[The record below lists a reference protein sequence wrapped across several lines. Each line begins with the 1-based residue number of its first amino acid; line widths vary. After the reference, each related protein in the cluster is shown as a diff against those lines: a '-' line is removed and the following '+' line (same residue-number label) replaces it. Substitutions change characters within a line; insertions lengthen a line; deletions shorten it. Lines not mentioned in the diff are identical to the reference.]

1 MPRASVPG
9 RPAVAAGRRAV
20 RSGLTALARHTD
32 LLAASALALITLASR
47 WPYRARML
55 YNWDAVQFALA
66 LREFDIAKHQPHPP
80 GYLLYV
86 GLGRLL
92 NATMGDASQAYVALA
107 MLFSAATT
115 FVVYWLAR
123 ALYGRATALAA
134 ALLLAV
140 SPLFWFYGSVGL
152 TYAGEAFG
160 ASLVALLALGAL
172 RGHVA
177 HLYWGALVLGLVGGL
192 RQSVLVLLFPL
203 WLAAAILGI
212 RSARRVAGAVG
223 VLAASVLAWFL
234 PLVWLSGGLGPYLAV
249 SSQLYGSVVLPTSV
263 FGGHLESTFR
273 QVRHLIESV
282 AVGLGPLAF
291 AVLALPVYAR
301 RCGWRREDWFVL
313 GWIAPPVVF
322 YALVHFG
329 QAGYVL
335 TFLPALVIL
344 LSRAVVEAAAAG
356 SERLR
361 RPQWR
366 WALTAAAVAPL
377 LLINTSFFVN
387 ARPVPREFDRA
398 QTETWL
404 GRARGEAHDWIM
416 SRTAAAIREH
426 EAVIR
431 TYVETIRA
439 VYEPGDVALLTELGN
454 PRSYPWLRHAMYY
467 LPEYE
472 VYQLSLGEV
481 RGFYAPQ
488 SAATMILTPGDT
500 IELPRRVRQ
509 LVWFVDHWD
518 PGHPRPEG
526 LLEIQLPYGRFLY
539 VLPVRAPAVEHAGY
553 TFVRA
558 EQ

>member
-1 MPRASVPG
+1 VTDPLCRGLRATLG
-9 RPAVAAGRRAV
+9 
-20 RSGLTALARHTD
+20 ALARHAD
-32 LLAASALALITLASR
+32 VLAASTLALITLASR

-55 YNWDAVQFALA
+55 YNWDAVQLALA
-66 LREFDIAKHQPHPP
+66 LREFDVAKHQPHPP

-92 NATMGDASQAYVALA
+92 NATIGDASLAYVALA
-107 MLFSAATT
+107 MLFSGATT

-123 ALYGRATALAA
+123 SLHGRTTALAS

-172 RGHVA
+172 RGSTA
-177 HLYWGALVLGLVGGL
+177 QLYWGALVLGLVGGF
-192 RQSVLVLLFPL
+192 RPSVLVLLFPL
-203 WLAAAILGI
+203 WLAAAAYGI
-212 RSARRVAGAVG
+212 RSARRLLAACALIAGA
-223 VLAASVLAWFL
+223 VLAWFL
-234 PLVWLSGGLGPYLAV
+234 PLVWLSGGLGPYLAA
-249 SSQLYGSVVLPTSV
+249 SSQLYSTVVLPTSV
-263 FGGHLESTFR
+263 FGGHLETTLR
-273 QVRHLIESV
+273 QARHLLESV
-282 AVGLGPLAF
+282 AVGLGPLAA
-291 AVLALPVYAR
+291 AVCALPVYVR
-301 RCGWRREDWFVL
+301 RRGWRREDWFLL
-313 GWIAPPVVF
+313 GWIAPPAVF
-322 YALVHFG
+322 YTLVHFG

-344 LSRAVVEAAAAG
+344 LSRALVEAAAAG

-361 RPQWR
+361 RPEWR

-377 LLINTSFFVN
+377 LLINTGFFVN
-387 ARPVPREFDRA
+387 ARPMPRDFDRPDG
-398 QTETWL
+398 QTWL
-404 GRARGEAHDWIM
+404 WRARDDAHDWIL
-416 SRTAAAIREH
+416 SRTAAALREH

-439 VYEPGDVALLTELGN
+439 VYEPEDTALLTELGN
-454 PRSYPWLRHAMYY
+454 RRSYPWLRHAMYY
-467 LPEYE
+467 LPEYS

-488 SAATMILTPGDT
+488 SSATMILTPGDV
-500 IELPRRVRQ
+500 IQLPRRVRQ

-518 PGHPRPEG
+518 PARPRPDG

-539 VLPVRAPAVEHAGY
+539 VLPLRGQAVEHAGY
-553 TFVRA
+553 TFVRTA
-558 EQ
+558 R